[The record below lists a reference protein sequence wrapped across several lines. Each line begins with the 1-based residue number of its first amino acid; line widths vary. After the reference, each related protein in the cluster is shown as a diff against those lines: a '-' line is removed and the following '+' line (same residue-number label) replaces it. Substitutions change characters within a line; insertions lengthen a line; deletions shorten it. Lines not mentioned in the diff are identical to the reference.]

1 MNKKHNVVIVSAR
14 RTPIGSFQGGLSVV
28 SAPKLG
34 SLVISEI
41 LNDTMLDP
49 LLIDEVIMGNVL
61 SAGLGQAPA
70 RQATIGAGLP
80 DSIECLTINKMC
92 ASGLKAVML
101 AAQAIQVN
109 DANII
114 IAGGF
119 ENMSQAPYILPKARA
134 GYRLGNGRLIDSMIN
149 DGLWDVYN
157 DIHMGNCAEICARE
171 RNYSIND
178 QNDFAKES
186 YRRAIDA
193 QKSGAFTNEIIS
205 VNVENRSNTIIFKE
219 DEEPKNVNFDKMDK
233 LSPAFEEDGSIT
245 AANASKINDGA
256 ACLLLMSENKA
267 SELGLKPLAR
277 ILYQSSAAH
286 DPKWFTTAPIKA
298 IKKILIKAN
307 MEVNDIDLWEI
318 NEAFAP
324 VVMSVMDDYNLD
336 HGKINVNGG
345 AIALGHPIGASGARI
360 LTTLIHALDD
370 KDLSVGLATLC
381 IGGGEASALIIER
394 VN

>member
-1 MNKKHNVVIVSAR
+1 MINTDVVI
-14 RTPIGSFQGGLSVV
+14 
-28 SAPKLG
+28 
-34 SLVISEI
+34 
-41 LNDTMLDP
+41 
-49 LLIDEVIMGNVL
+49 
-61 SAGLGQAPA
+61 
-70 RQATIGAGLP
+70 IGAGPVGLFTVHQLGIKGLSAEVIDNLDKAGGQCIELYP
-80 DSIECLTINKMC
+80 DKPIYDIPAIPECSGEELTKNLLKQIKAFNPKFHFNERVEELKEENGKWVVKTNKGKSFS
-92 ASGLKAVML
+92 AP
-101 AAQAIQVN
+101 
-109 DANII
+109 NII

-186 YRRAIDA
+186 YHRAIDA

-336 HGKINVNGG
+336 HDKINVNGG

-360 LTTLIHALDD
+360 LTTLIHAWHH
-370 KDLSVGLATLC
+370 KDISVGLATLC
-381 IGGGEASALIIER
+381 IGGGEASALILER

>member
-205 VNVENRSNTIIFKE
+205 VNVENRSNTTIFKE

-267 SELGLKPLAR
+267 SELGLNPLAR